1 MRALSRFALA
11 PVALAFIGAPAVAGT
26 AELEAQPKVA
36 TATQQACQGWGV
48 RCEPEALPQYC
59 ISADKC
65 ATALPAST
73 LVRYDA
79 IMDAAA
85 AR

>member
-11 PVALAFIGAPAVAGT
+11 SVALAFIGSPAFAGT
-26 AELEAQPKVA
+26 AEPQAEPKLAVAQ
-36 TATQQACQGWGV
+36 QSCQGWGV

-65 ATALPAST
+65 ATALPASA

-79 IMDAAA
+79 LMDAAA

>member
-1 MRALSRFALA
+1 MRALSRFTLA
-11 PVALAFIGAPAVAGT
+11 SVALAFIGAPVLAGT
-26 AELEAQPKVA
+26 AELKAEPKMAVA
-36 TATQQACQGWGV
+36 QQACQGWGV

-59 ISADKC
+59 ISAEKC

-79 IMDAAA
+79 LMDAAA